1 MKKAY
6 VLFPVLAML
15 IFFGIW
21 WNYNAKYE
29 AAKAEKARL
38 AREARDAKLIAEAEE
53 RKLAIQ
59 MAVAAAETR
68 KQERDAKNAQ
78 QLAEK
83 EARQQ
88 AKEASDK
95 AYRDKEKLARQKE
108 RLIKDVETEH
118 EAIAKLE
125 ERKRTLNS
133 EEAFLRQYVRMAEN
147 NHQGLQRVL
156 EKIAAADTA
165 RAKADA
171 EAAAAR
177 KK

>member
-1 MKKAY
+1 MKKVY
-6 VLFPVLAML
+6 VLFPVIAML

-59 MAVAAAETR
+59 MAVAAAEAR

-78 QLAEK
+78 QQAEK

-108 RLIKDVETEH
+108 RLIKDVETER
-118 EAIAKLE
+118 ETIAKLE
-125 ERKRTLNS
+125 ERKGILLS
-133 EEAFLRQYVRMAEN
+133 EETFLRQYVRMAESN
-147 NHQGLQRVL
+147 QQGLQHVM
-156 EKIAAADTA
+156 EKINAADVA
-165 RAKADA
+165 RAKAEAD
-171 EAAAAR
+171 AAASR
-177 KK
+177 KR

>member
-6 VLFPVLAML
+6 VLFPILAML

-21 WNYNAKYE
+21 WNYNAKYQ
-29 AAKAEKARL
+29 AAKAEKARQAL
-38 AREARDAKLIAEAEE
+38 EARDAKLIAEAEE
-53 RKLAIQ
+53 RKIAIQ
-59 MAVAAAETR
+59 MAVAAAEAR
-68 KQERDAKNAQ
+68 KLERDAKNAQ
-78 QLAEK
+78 QQAEK

-108 RLIKDVETEH
+108 RLIKDVETEK

-125 ERKRTLNS
+125 ERKRLLVN

-147 NHQGLQRVL
+147 NQKGLQQVL
-156 EKIAAADTA
+156 ERINAAEAA
-165 RAKADA
+165 RAKAAA
-171 EAAAAR
+171 EAAR
-177 KK
+177 KR